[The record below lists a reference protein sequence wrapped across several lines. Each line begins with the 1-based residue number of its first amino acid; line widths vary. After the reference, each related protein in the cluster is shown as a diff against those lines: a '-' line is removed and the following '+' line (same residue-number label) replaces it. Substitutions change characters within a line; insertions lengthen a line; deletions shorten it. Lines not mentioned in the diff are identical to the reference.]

1 MDSDAAVWTFV
12 GHYLWAPL
20 LAIFGSIAVILWNI
34 VNKEVDKKANSS
46 EVFRELTRLEGVV
59 KSALERKIF
68 DDYVVRADDQR
79 REDRVAVVS
88 QFAEMKVHQA
98 AIMDK
103 IDKIVAILL
112 QTNQGR
118 RSGDERT

>member
-1 MDSDAAVWTFV
+1 MDSDAAVWTWV
-12 GHYLWAPL
+12 GHNLWAPL
-20 LAIFGSIAVILWNI
+20 MAMLGCITVILWNG
-34 VNKEVDKKANSS
+34 VNKEIDKKANAS
-46 EVFRELTRLEGVV
+46 EVFRELVRIEGMA

-79 REDRVAVVS
+79 REDRLAVVS
-88 QFAEMKVHQA
+88 QFAEIKVHQS
-98 AIMDK
+98 AILDK

>member
-1 MDSDAAVWTFV
+1 MDSDAAVWTWI

-20 LAIFGSIAVILWNI
+20 LALFGGIAVILWNV
-34 VNKEVDKKANSS
+34 VNKEVDKKSNSI
-46 EVFRELTRLEGVV
+46 EVFRELARLDGLV

-68 DDYVVRADDQR
+68 DDYVGRADDQR
-79 REDRVAVVS
+79 REDRLAVIT
-88 QFAEMKVHQA
+88 QFAEMKVNQST
-98 AIMDK
+98 ILDK

-118 RSGDERT
+118 RSGDDRT

>member
-1 MDSDAAVWTFV
+1 MDSDAAVWTWV
-12 GHYLWAPL
+12 GHHMWAPL
-20 LAIFGSIAVILWNI
+20 MALFGAVALALWKSVSGDI
-34 VNKEVDKKANSS
+34 DEKANSR
-46 EVFRELTRLEGVV
+46 EVFRELARIEEMV

-79 REDRVAVVS
+79 REDRVAVIT
-88 QFAEMKVHQA
+88 QFAEMKINQS
-98 AIMDK
+98 AILDK
-103 IDKIVAILL
+103 IDKVVAILL

>member
-1 MDSDAAVWTFV
+1 M
-12 GHYLWAPL
+12 WAPMMAVFGGVGL
-20 LAIFGSIAVILWNI
+20 LLWKGVKESI
-34 VNKEVDKKANSS
+34 KEKPNSI
-46 EVFRELTRLEGVV
+46 EVFRELNRLEGVV